1 MGLTIFEMEELS
13 EGEILDMIIE
23 SANDNADYNE
33 VATQEDFDSVF
44 G

>member
-1 MGLTIFEMEELS
+1 MGLSIFEMEELS

-33 VATQEDFDSVF
+33 VATQADFDRVF